1 VYIRAYDESEA
12 ARIIDKLNGKK
23 INLWKFKI
31 EMLSAFMNLW
41 DIVDGSKEPPPS
53 NANRKVLKEYQQ
65 YVKKTMS
72 IIVLNLADNQL
83 AYIKSCKGPVEAWNK
98 LCNIHKTKSLS
109 NILFICYNFFT
120 HKMQEG
126 DDLLDHI
133 NKVKVLADQ
142 FAYLKVPVRDEDI
155 VMTLLKSLLASYKYL
170 ITVMETMLMKDL
182 TMDYVTVCLMHKMP
196 KHKENDSQYEDAAMI
211 SRQT

>member
-1 VYIRAYDESEA
+1 
-12 ARIIDKLNGKK
+12 
-23 INLWKFKI
+23 
-31 EMLSAFMNLW
+31 MNLW
-41 DIVDGSKEPPPS
+41 DIVDGSKEPLPS
-53 NANRKVLKEYQQ
+53 IANRKVLKEYQRS
-65 YVKKTMS
+65 VKKTMS
-72 IIVLNLADNQL
+72 IIVLNLGDNQL
-83 AYIKSCKGPVEAWNK
+83 AYIKSCKGPAEEWK
-98 LCNIHKTKSLS
+98 ELCNIHETKSLS

-155 VMTLLKSLLASYKYL
+155 VMTLLKNLPTSYKFL
-170 ITVMETMLMKDL
+170 ITIMETMLMKDL
-182 TMDYVTVCLMHKMP
+182 TMNYVTVCLMHKMP
-196 KHKENDSQYEDAAMI
+196 KHKENDPQYEDAAML